1 MAITPISFDGYNAGI
16 TNKYP
21 YTDFHEMNLDFLLSN
36 YSSIMNKLNETI
48 EWINTHQGEYEEAI
62 ARLTAV
68 ENEINTFET
77 TINTEFEI
85 LKLNIEADF
94 AQQKAELEAALAQT
108 QAEVNAEIQRMINE
122 VNTAIASFDVRFDE
136 QVRLI
141 NSEIT
146 KMKLQINNALDAFDK
161 ELDERTQFIFDHV
174 EWTLDEFIKNFPDI
188 MDIVVYNPLK
198 GAYTSIQ
205 VAINDLYS
213 VACVY
218 GLTAAQFDGLDLT
231 CEQFDATNITASDFD
246 QYSYELL
253 HYPDERYYMNDPF
266 TGEITLIKNVV
277 YKLAELHQDEESYT
291 ATEFDALDMDADTFD
306 ATDITAFNFDWYA
319 KEILV

>member
-1 MAITPISFDGYNAGI
+1 MAIAPISFDGYNAGI
-16 TNKYP
+16 TNRYP

-48 EWINTHQGEYEEAI
+48 DWVNTHQDEYEEAI
-62 ARLTAV
+62 ERLTAV

-77 TINTEFEI
+77 TINAEFSR
-85 LKLNIEADF
+85 LKADIEADF
-94 AQQKAELEAALAQT
+94 ARQKAELEAALAQT
-108 QAEVNAEIQRMINE
+108 QAEINAELQRMIGE
-122 VNTAIASFDVRFDE
+122 VNTAIAAFDVRFDE
-136 QVRLI
+136 QVRII

-146 KMKLQINNALDAFDK
+146 KMKLQINNALDEFDK
-161 ELDERTQFIFDHV
+161 ELDERTDFIFDHV
-174 EWTLDEFIKNFPDI
+174 DWTLDEFIKNFPDI

-198 GAYTSIQ
+198 GMYTSIQ

-218 GLTAAQFDGLDLT
+218 GLTAAQFDGLNMT
-231 CEQFDATNITASDFD
+231 AQEFDDTNISASDFD

-277 YKLAELHQDEESYT
+277 YKLAELHQDEDSYN
-291 ATEFDALDMDADTFD
+291 ATEFDNLDLDADAFD

-319 KEILV
+319 KSILV